1 MTNMVTTTYECTV
14 WRAIRNLWPLMQTR
28 TRFKVG
34 KRQRVSLQNDK
45 WVGNDLLS
53 RLYSNIYSLCQ
64 TKQATI
70 AEVRNG
76 QAWNLYFRRYL
87 YDWEMETIASFY
99 ANLADFTSSVEKVDR
114 LEWQKDKSGKFT
126 VNSTYKDLNISEF
139 QEKDWPWKMIW
150 KIKISYKVNRFT
162 WLLAKEAVLTH
173 ENLNKRGFHLW
184 S

>member
-1 MTNMVTTTYECTV
+1 MVTTTYECTV

-28 TRFKVG
+28 TRFK
-34 KRQRVSLQNDK
+34 
-45 WVGNDLLS
+45 
-53 RLYSNIYSLCQ
+53 

-70 AEVRNG
+70 AEMRNG
-76 QAWNLYFRRYL
+76 QAWNRRYL

-126 VNSTYKDLNISEF
+126 VNSAYKDLNISEF

-150 KIKISYKVNRFT
+150 KIKISNKAETVNHLFLHCKWTDQLWKMFISLRKFS
-162 WLLAKEAVLTH
+162 LVRPRNIKGF
-173 ENLNKRGFHLW
+173 LNAGT
-184 S
+184 